1 VRIASTTAVQEDDG
15 MAGRHAR
22 FFQVRWAPRL
32 AADVVPRFCRH
43 NRFIERCPICSQEEG
58 QVATPAARPRVVPRT
73 GTRRAGS
80 RRGAT
85 GVRVRRA
92 DRPVAD
98 GYANGLV
105 PGLRASPDAR
115 LLADEIA
122 FAAGRLA
129 ELETDPPGLYTEIAE
144 SSAAEEALWLAFLTA
159 YLSPTEDDDPF
170 AAIRH
175 ARTDWPTGALPD
187 LDGVACGPRTAHAP
201 ERGTA
206 TLEAYRVWAGRAG
219 GQLEGLRGE
228 AGWSPERRFE
238 RAYER
243 LSLPGL
249 HRAARMDFLAI
260 VGRLGMVDLAPDSL
274 HLQGSDPTT
283 VAAKRVFGIGEPMLL
298 ERRAR
303 SLAYGVGV
311 PLEALDLALYNFGAG
326 DRRAT
331 LGASREAAARV
342 DRSPIDAAL
351 ELDAD

>member
-1 VRIASTTAVQEDDG
+1 
-15 MAGRHAR
+15 
-22 FFQVRWAPRL
+22 
-32 AADVVPRFCRH
+32 VPRFCRH
-43 NRFIERCPICSQEEG
+43 NRFLERCPICSQEEG
-58 QVATPAARPRVVPRT
+58 QVAAPAARPRTGGRT
-73 GTRRAGS
+73 ATRRSAS
-80 RRGAT
+80 RRGPT

-115 LLADEIA
+115 LLADEVA

-129 ELETDPPGLYTEIAE
+129 ELETDPPGLYAEIVE
-144 SSAAEEALWLAFLTA
+144 SSATEEAVWLAFLTA

-170 AAIRH
+170 AAIRR
-175 ARTDWPTGALPD
+175 ARTDWSSGALPD
-187 LDGVACGPRTAHAP
+187 LDGVQRGPRSAHDP

-206 TLEAYRVWAGRAG
+206 TLEAYRAWARRAG
-219 GQLEGLRGE
+219 GQLEALRGE
-228 AGWSPERRFE
+228 AGWSPERRFG

-260 VGRLGMVDLAPDSL
+260 VGRLGVVDLLADSL

-303 SLAYGVGV
+303 SLADGVGV
-311 PLEALDLALYNFGAG
+311 PLEALDLALYNFGVG

-331 LGASREAAARV
+331 LGASPAAADRV

-351 ELDAD
+351 EL

>member
-1 VRIASTTAVQEDDG
+1 MPGFLPVPE
-15 MAGRHAR
+15 
-22 FFQVRWAPRL
+22 APRL
-32 AADVVPRFCRH
+32 AADLVPRFCRH

-58 QVATPAARPRVVPRT
+58 LVPTPAARPRAGT
-73 GTRRAGS
+73 GTATRRSAS
-80 RRGAT
+80 RGAAT

-122 FAAGRLA
+122 FAAARLA
-129 ELETDPPGLYTEIAE
+129 ELETDPPGLYAAIAE

-170 AAIRH
+170 AAIRN
-175 ARTDWPTGALPD
+175 ARTDWSSGALPD
-187 LDGVACGPRTAHAP
+187 LDGVERGPRTAHDP

-206 TLEAYRVWAGRAG
+206 TLDAYRAWAGRAG
-219 GQLEGLRGE
+219 GQLEALRGE
-228 AGWSPERRFE
+228 PGWTPERRFE
-238 RAYER
+238 RGFER

-260 VGRLGMVDLAPDSL
+260 VGRLGVVDLMASSL
-274 HLQGSDPTT
+274 HLQGSEPTT

-303 SLAYGVGV
+303 SLADGVGV

-331 LGASREAAARV
+331 LGASPGVADRV

-351 ELDAD
+351 EL

>member
-1 VRIASTTAVQEDDG
+1 VEDDG
-15 MAGRHAR
+15 GARRHAR
-22 FFQVRWAPRL
+22 FLPVREAPRL
-32 AADVVPRFCRH
+32 AADIVPRFCRH

-58 QVATPAARPRVVPRT
+58 QVAAPTARPRVVTRS

-92 DRPVAD
+92 DRPLAD

-122 FAAGRLA
+122 FAAARLA
-129 ELETDPPGLYTEIAE
+129 ELETDPPGLYAEIAE

-170 AAIRH
+170 AGIRH
-175 ARTDWPTGALPD
+175 ARTDWSTGALPD
-187 LDGVACGPRTAHAP
+187 LDGVACGPRTAHDP
-201 ERGTA
+201 ERGTVS
-206 TLEAYRVWAGRAG
+206 LEAYRGWAGRAG

-228 AGWSPERRFE
+228 AGWTAERRFE

-260 VGRLGMVDLAPDSL
+260 VGRLGVVDLVPGSL

-298 ERRAR
+298 ERRTS
-303 SLAYGVGV
+303 SLAAGVGV

-331 LGASREAAARV
+331 LGASPDAAARV
-342 DRSPIDAAL
+342 DRSAIDAAL

>member
-1 VRIASTTAVQEDDG
+1 
-15 MAGRHAR
+15 
-22 FFQVRWAPRL
+22 
-32 AADVVPRFCRH
+32 VPRFCRH
-43 NRFIERCPICSQEEG
+43 NRFIERCPICSQEGG
-58 QVATPAARPRVVPRT
+58 QVATPAARPRVVTGT

-80 RRGAT
+80 RRGPT

-98 GYANGLV
+98 GYANSLV

-129 ELETDPPGLYTEIAE
+129 ELETDPPGLYAEIAE
-144 SSAAEEALWLAFLTA
+144 SYAAEEALWLAFLLA

-170 AAIRH
+170 TAIRR
-175 ARTDWPTGALPD
+175 ARTGWSEGALPD
-187 LDGVACGPRTAHAP
+187 LDGVERGPRTAHDP

-206 TLEAYRVWAGRAG
+206 TLDAYRGWAGRAG
-219 GQLEGLRGE
+219 GQLEGLRGG
-228 AGWSPERRFE
+228 AGWTPERRFE

-260 VGRLGMVDLAPDSL
+260 VGRVGVVDLVPGSL

-298 ERRAR
+298 ERRAQ
-303 SLAYGVGV
+303 SLADGVGV
-311 PLEALDLALYNFGAG
+311 QLDALDLALYNFGAG

-342 DRSPIDAAL
+342 DRGPIDAAL
-351 ELDAD
+351 ELDTD

>member
-1 VRIASTTAVQEDDG
+1 VSIASATAVQEDDG
-15 MAGRHAR
+15 MARGHAR

-58 QVATPAARPRVVPRT
+58 QVATPVARPRVVTRT

-115 LLADEIA
+115 LLADQIA
-122 FAAGRLA
+122 FAARRLA
-129 ELETDPPGLYTEIAE
+129 ELETDPPGLYAEIAE

-175 ARTDWPTGALPD
+175 ARTDWSTGALPD
-187 LDGVACGPRTAHAP
+187 LDGVACGPRTAHDP

-228 AGWSPERRFE
+228 AGWSPERRFA

-260 VGRLGMVDLAPDSL
+260 VGRLGVVDLAPDSL

-303 SLAYGVGV
+303 SLADGVGV

-326 DRRAT
+326 GRSAT
-331 LGASREAAARV
+331 LGASRDAAARV

-351 ELDAD
+351 LLDAD